1 MMSAWARIGTGDDT
15 VVRDKVRKALW
26 SRSGNRCAMCQCELT
41 VDATDRDEESIVGEE
56 CHIVSARP
64 DGPRHDTT
72 FPRERLDEAENL
84 ILLCRV
90 HHKIVDDQVE
100 TYTASLLRDL
110 KKQHEKWVS
119 ASLDGQEEVFPVRIR
134 STNEGAP
141 TYLRRLMS
149 GQETADVVGGA
160 CAYRFEHDELA
171 SEEEAELVAAFF
183 QELEDWVDVWDD
195 AGAGGRVNAAFGI
208 SNRLRELDSAGLW
221 VFGARELQQIEG
233 GGVPPSPWPVGI
245 IRVLRQ
251 SNPEILRVEAS
262 PIGLGHEDD
271 R

>member
-1 MMSAWARIGTGDDT
+1 
-15 VVRDKVRKALW
+15 
-26 SRSGNRCAMCQCELT
+26 MCRCELT

-64 DGPRHDTT
+64 DGPRHDPA

-90 HHKIVDDQVE
+90 HHKMVDDQAR

-110 KKQHEKWVS
+110 KEQHGKWVS
-119 ASLDGQEEVFPVRIR
+119 ASLDGQEEVFPVRIQP
-134 STNEGAP
+134 TNEGGP
-141 TYLRRLMS
+141 THLRRLMS
-149 GQETADVVGGA
+149 GQETADVVRCA
-160 CAYRFEHDELA
+160 YAYRFEHDELA
-171 SEEEAELVAAFF
+171 SEEETELVATFF
-183 QELEDWVDVWDD
+183 QEIEDWLDVLDD

-208 SNRLRELDSAGLW
+208 GNRLRELDNAGLW

-233 GGVPPSPWPVGI
+233 GGVPPSPWPVAI

-251 SNPEILRVEAS
+251 SNPEILRVDTS

-271 R
+271 M